1 MKWRGESDSA
11 SARLEQGEALEWVMP
26 AAWRYAAAG
35 LLLGVGAPAGALL
48 LRVAV
53 AGLDA
58 AAEMKE
64 HAFFYLYGLIATC
77 IIFGVAGYFVGR
89 RADVL
94 REGRDRYLTL
104 AEHDDL
110 TRLLNARAFRD
121 RYDRAIEH
129 ARKFG
134 EPISLLLADVDSLKE
149 INDRGGH
156 SAGNEA
162 LRQVARV
169 LERSKRAGDLACRW
183 GGDEFAIL
191 MPGADSTAAVRL
203 AQTILD
209 HIRAEQAPVAGS
221 QQRVSITIGVAA
233 ATGPPPSQNLFEL
246 ADGALYEGK
255 RRGRGQFHVALERDS
270 MGREAPL

>member
-1 MKWRGESDSA
+1 M
-11 SARLEQGEALEWVMP
+11 EAPSTALNSLFAMMP

-48 LRVAV
+48 LRVASV
-53 AGLDA
+53 RLDA
-58 AAEMKE
+58 AAELKDHM
-64 HAFFYLYGLIATC
+64 FFYLYGFIGTC
-77 IIFGVAGYFVGR
+77 VVLGVAGYLVGR
-89 RADVL
+89 RADLL

-110 TRLLNARAFRD
+110 TQLLNARAFRE

-129 ARKFG
+129 ALKFG

-149 INDRGGH
+149 INDREGH

-162 LRQVARV
+162 LRRVARV
-169 LERSKRAGDLACRW
+169 LEASKRAGDLACRW
-183 GGDEFAIL
+183 GGDEFAVL

-209 HIRAEQAPVAGS
+209 HLRAEQTPAAGS
-221 QQRVSITIGVAA
+221 RQNVSITIGVAA
-233 ATGPPPSQNLFEL
+233 ATNPSPSQNLFEL
-246 ADGALYEGK
+246 ADRALYEGK
-255 RRGRGQFHVALERDS
+255 RRGRGQFHIDLERDS
-270 MGREAPL
+270 MGRDAPL

>member
-1 MKWRGESDSA
+1 
-11 SARLEQGEALEWVMP
+11 MP
-26 AAWRYAAAG
+26 AAWRYAAGG

-48 LRVAV
+48 LRAAV
-53 AGLDA
+53 AGLDVVA
-58 AAEMKE
+58 DLKD
-64 HAFFYLYGLIATC
+64 HTFFYLYGLIGTC
-77 IIFGVAGYFVGR
+77 IVFGVAGYLVGR
-89 RADVL
+89 RADGL

-110 TRLLNARAFRD
+110 TRLLNARAFRE
-121 RYDRAIEH
+121 RYERAIEH
-129 ARKFG
+129 AHRFG
-134 EPISLLLADVDSLKE
+134 EPISLLLADVDSLKQ

-183 GGDEFAIL
+183 GGDEFAVL
-191 MPGADSTAAVRL
+191 MPGADATAAVRL

-209 HIRAEQAPVAGS
+209 NLRARQTPAAGS
-221 QQRVSITIGVAA
+221 RQSVSVTIGVAT
-233 ATGPPPSQNLFEL
+233 ATGPAPSQNLFGL

-255 RRGRGQFHVALERDS
+255 RGGRGQFRIALARGPMDQ
-270 MGREAPL
+270 EAPV

>member
-1 MKWRGESDSA
+1 MKRRGEIDSA
-11 SARLEQGEALEWVMP
+11 SAPLEQGEALRWVMP
-26 AAWRYAAAG
+26 AAWRYAAVG

-58 AAEMKE
+58 AAEMKD

-110 TRLLNARAFRD
+110 TRLLNARAFRE

-169 LERSKRAGDLACRW
+169 LEASKRAGDLACRW
-183 GGDEFAIL
+183 GGDEFAVL

-209 HIRAEQAPVAGS
+209 HLRAEQTPAAGS
-221 QQRVSITIGVAA
+221 KQDVSITIGVAA
-233 ATGPPPSQNLFEL
+233 ATGPSPSQNLFEL
-246 ADGALYEGK
+246 ADRALYEGK
-255 RRGRGQFHVALERDS
+255 RRGRGQFHISLERDS
-270 MGREAPL
+270 MGPDAPL

>member
-1 MKWRGESDSA
+1 
-11 SARLEQGEALEWVMP
+11 
-26 AAWRYAAAG
+26 
-35 LLLGVGAPAGALL
+35 
-48 LRVAV
+48 
-53 AGLDA
+53 
-58 AAEMKE
+58 
-64 HAFFYLYGLIATC
+64 
-77 IIFGVAGYFVGR
+77 VGR

-94 REGRDRYLTL
+94 RKGRDRYLTL

-110 TRLLNARAFRD
+110 TQLLNARAFRE

-169 LERSKRAGDLACRW
+169 LEQSKRAGDLACRW

-209 HIRAEQAPVAGS
+209 HLRAEQALAAGS
-221 QQRVSITIGVAA
+221 KRNVSITIGVAA
-233 ATGPPPSQNLFEL
+233 ATGSSPSQNLFEL

-255 RRGRGQFHVALERDS
+255 RRGRGQFQIALARDS
-270 MGREAPL
+270 MGRE